1 VSARTQY
8 SPWASSPAAR
18 RVMQGNRKR
27 DTRPELRL
35 RSALHRE
42 GLRYRVACRPLAG
55 RPWTADLVFR
65 SLQVAVFV
73 DGCYWHGCPDHYA
86 RPRTNATYWGPKI
99 EGNRRR
105 DALVDAELIQAG
117 WRVLRLW
124 EHEPLAA
131 AMAAVVAT
139 VRLAH
144 HERRVGDVVGEG
156 GR

>member
-1 VSARTQY
+1 MSALTQY

-42 GLRYRVACRPLAG
+42 GLRYRVACRPLPG
-55 RPWTADLVFR
+55 RAWTADLVFR

-105 DALVDAELIQAG
+105 DAQVDAELIQAG
-117 WRVLRLW
+117 WRVVRLW

-131 AMAAVVAT
+131 ATAAVVAT
-139 VRLAH
+139 VQLAH
-144 HERRVGDVVGEG
+144 NQRRVGDVDGEG